1 MHFTIPDVSETLD
14 RLMTVESTFDGTTHP
29 IRQWVSEHRK
39 KIKENRRL
47 IEKRSPANDIAVL
60 HMFLRDL
67 LVRAIKGEMGSR
79 VYEALLSTIRTKAHL
94 RETNYRKALE
104 KAKYRWG
111 VDDGSKV
118 ISDVVH
124 HVRSVLHWNWVAYV
138 ERAENEK
145 ETNYQTD
152 PMLGIKNISFKLRD
166 LALSNFSPHYAAFDL
181 HVTRVLTRLGW
192 LNYGF
197 SFLANTDLEMGN
209 NPGNDKNY
217 LFLHRLFVS
226 LSDMTEGRYTPVDL
240 DRVLWHLGKSL
251 CGARSRCSTCPVA
264 GRCPTGKHRTTNR
277 RRASSNHLMEP
288 TG

>member
-1 MHFTIPDVSETLD
+1 MQITIPDVCETLD
-14 RLMTVESTFDGTTHP
+14 QLMAVESTFDGTTQP
-29 IRQWVSEHRK
+29 IRQWVSEHRTR
-39 KIKENRRL
+39 IKENRGL
-47 IEKRSPANDIAVL
+47 IENGSSANDIPVL
-60 HMFLRDL
+60 NMFLRDL

-79 VYEALLSTIRTKAHL
+79 VYEELLATIRTKADL
-94 RETNYRKALE
+94 IEINYREAL
-104 KAKYRWG
+104 KNANYRWG

-124 HVRSVLHWNWVAYV
+124 HVQSVLQWNWSAYI

-145 ETNYQTD
+145 ESNYQSD
-152 PMLGIKNISFKLRD
+152 PILGIKNISFKLRD

-197 SFLANTDLEMGN
+197 PILGNTDLEMGN

-226 LSDMTEGRYTPVDL
+226 LSDMTKGEYTPVDL
-240 DRVLWHLGKSL
+240 DRTLWHLGKSI
-251 CGARSRCSTCPVA
+251 CGAKSCCGACPVA
-264 GRCPTGKHRTTNR
+264 TGCPTGR
-277 RRASSNHLMEP
+277 RRATND
-288 TG
+288 